1 MRKNMP
7 RLLYSVKDTD
17 LTEFVCRY
25 HILAGDY
32 LREMD
37 DNLLAFLQGGAKDF
51 TAIFNSRNTWLDSS
65 ASAYQASSDLH
76 NLLYTTDYQGARV
89 FLFHVDHMENGHAY
103 GNILLTDTD
112 FLCRDVNQRTIY
124 PVGILATDKN
134 GSETRL
140 SFEQWAEMNLSEKEA
155 FALWDYQYTAEALS
169 DIERH
174 CASFFETWDLRADL
188 QSADYLLLR
197 LNDEY
202 MSESFHP
209 RYEMYRIPPETAKQ
223 MLLYNDAPV
232 YRLEQGGPKEV
243 KPLAAIKSDFWK
255 ETPRPEFAVKTE
267 GLKGIAHICR
277 REINR
282 LLDTLN
288 EHQPLNK
295 SRPSFSR

>member
-1 MRKNMP
+1 
-7 RLLYSVKDTD
+7 
-17 LTEFVCRY
+17 
-25 HILAGDY
+25 
-32 LREMD
+32 
-37 DNLLAFLQGGAKDF
+37 
-51 TAIFNSRNTWLDSS
+51 
-65 ASAYQASSDLH
+65 
-76 NLLYTTDYQGARV
+76 
-89 FLFHVDHMENGHAY
+89 
-103 GNILLTDTD
+103 
-112 FLCRDVNQRTIY
+112 
-124 PVGILATDKN
+124 
-134 GSETRL
+134 
-140 SFEQWAEMNLSEKEA
+140 MNLSEKEA

-267 GLKGIAHICR
+267 DLKGIAHICR